1 MAQSVETWTVAIDAD
16 TSKLQQEL
24 ASAARFGRQFGAALT
39 TAFQG
44 VALRGRD
51 LGDVLRSLTM
61 SLSRMA
67 LQAAFRPLEQGVA
80 SLVGGALSGG
90 IAPFAKGGVVQ
101 NALPVPFAS
110 GGVIASPVTFPLA
123 GGRIGLAGERG
134 AEAIMPLARGPDG
147 KLGVRAQG
155 GGGVSVTLNISTP
168 DAESFLRSETQVAA
182 MLARA
187 VAMGQRNL

>member
-1 MAQSVETWTVAIDAD
+1 MVEPVETWTVAIDAD

-24 ASAARFGRQFGAALT
+24 ANATRVGRQFGSALT
-39 TAFQG
+39 SAFQG
-44 VALRGRD
+44 VAMRGRD

-67 LQAAFRPLEQGVA
+67 LQAAFRPLEQGIA
-80 SLVGGALSGG
+80 SLVGAALSGTT
-90 IAPFAKGGVVQ
+90 AFARGGVVQ
-101 NALPVPFAS
+101 NAMPIPFAS

-123 GGRIGLAGERG
+123 GGRVGLAGERG
-134 AEAIMPLARGPDG
+134 PEAILPLARGPDG

-155 GGGVSVTLNISTP
+155 GAGVSVTINVSTP
-168 DAESFLRSETQVAA
+168 DAESFRRSETQLAA

-187 VAMGQRNL
+187 VALGQRNL